1 VDYLPLHFNL
11 RAAPVLLV
19 GGGVI
24 AERKANLLMEA
35 GARLTVV
42 APECQFELPEASGP
56 HHWIARG
63 FETSD
68 VSGMRLVVAATNDLA
83 VNQKVSIAAQAQAIP
98 VNVVDQPDLSTV
110 IFPAIV
116 NRSPVLMSVGT
127 GGGSPVLTRLLR
139 QQLEALVPDTMVRV
153 AKYLTSRRPRLKSF
167 YPDIDVR
174 RKAAET
180 FMAGPGIGY
189 AERDAWS
196 VADDYLFSDLGA
208 SRGEVYL
215 VGAGPG
221 DPDLLTLRALQL
233 MQKADV
239 ILYDNLVSPKILD
252 RARRDADRV
261 YVGKRGGLAS
271 TSQLSINE
279 QLVLLARQGRRVV
292 RLKGGD
298 PFVFGR
304 GGEELEALVKA
315 QIPFQV
321 VPGITAAS
329 GCAAYAGI
337 PLTHRDYAQ
346 SVRFVT
352 GHPKNQQVD
361 LPWREFISEGQTL
374 VFYMGLGGLAEICAQ
389 LIRHGKAVDT
399 PVAVISKGTTPE
411 SVLVKGNLETTPGL
425 VARAQLS
432 SPTLTIVGEV
442 INAPSAQVA
451 LQQIH
456 D

>member
-1 VDYLPLHFNL
+1 
-11 RAAPVLLV
+11 
-19 GGGVI
+19 
-24 AERKANLLMEA
+24 
-35 GARLTVV
+35 
-42 APECQFELPEASGP
+42 
-56 HHWIARG
+56 
-63 FETSD
+63 
-68 VSGMRLVVAATNDLA
+68 
-83 VNQKVSIAAQAQAIP
+83 
-98 VNVVDQPDLSTV
+98 
-110 IFPAIV
+110 
-116 NRSPVLMSVGT
+116 
-127 GGGSPVLTRLLR
+127 
-139 QQLEALVPDTMVRV
+139 
-153 AKYLTSRRPRLKSF
+153 
-167 YPDIDVR
+167 
-174 RKAAET
+174 
-180 FMAGPGIGY
+180 
-189 AERDAWS
+189 
-196 VADDYLFSDLGA
+196 
-208 SRGEVYL
+208 
-215 VGAGPG
+215 
-221 DPDLLTLRALQL
+221 LQL

-239 ILYDNLVSPKILD
+239 VLYDNLVSPKILD